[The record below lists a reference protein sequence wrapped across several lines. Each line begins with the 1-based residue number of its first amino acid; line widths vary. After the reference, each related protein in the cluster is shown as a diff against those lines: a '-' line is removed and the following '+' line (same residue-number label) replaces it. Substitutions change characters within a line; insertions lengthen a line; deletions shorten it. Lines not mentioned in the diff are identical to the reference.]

1 MATATNPSF
10 SILLLGAGRSATA
23 LIGYLADLHQQHG
36 WPVTVADASE
46 DLAIHKTV
54 QYPGIIA
61 AALDVNNAEAA
72 QALIK
77 DHQLVISLLP
87 PPMHPMVASW
97 CLQHQK
103 HLITASYLSEA
114 MSAFD
119 QAAKDAGVLFLNE
132 CGLDPGIDHLS
143 AMKVID
149 ELKAEGAT
157 ITRFASYCGGLI
169 APESDNNPWNY
180 KITWNP
186 MNVVLAGQG
195 GITKFLDQ
203 GQLKYMPYAQLFG
216 QATAVSVKGLGL
228 FDAYPNRDSVGYV
241 RTYGLEGIQ
250 TFIRG
255 TLRRQGYCT
264 AWQALVT
271 LGYTDNTYTWPL
283 TETTTWA
290 EVTASFVP
298 KAGLGT
304 DLRQTTAQY
313 LGLPADD
320 IVLDKLAWLGLFE
333 DTPVRLLA
341 DTPAK
346 LLLARIE
353 AKWVLAPYDKDL
365 VVMQHQFDYTKA
377 DGSRHTRHA
386 DLAFVGQTQEMTAMA
401 MGVGYPIGIAAKLI
415 GLGQLK
421 QTGVQIPLSPDYYEP
436 ILAELMALGITFD
449 EYEV

>member
-1 MATATNPSF
+1 
-10 SILLLGAGRSATA
+10 
-23 LIGYLADLHQQHG
+23 
-36 WPVTVADASE
+36 
-46 DLAIHKTV
+46 
-54 QYPGIIA
+54 
-61 AALDVNNAEAA
+61 
-72 QALIK
+72 
-77 DHQLVISLLP
+77 
-87 PPMHPMVASW
+87 
-97 CLQHQK
+97 
-103 HLITASYLSEA
+103 